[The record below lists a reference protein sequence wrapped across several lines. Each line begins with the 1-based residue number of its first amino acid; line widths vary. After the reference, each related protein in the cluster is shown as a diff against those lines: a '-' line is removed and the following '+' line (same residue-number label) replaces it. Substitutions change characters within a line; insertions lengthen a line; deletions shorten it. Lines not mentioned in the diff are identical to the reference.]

1 MKKRMPI
8 TNFMNSSNILR
19 QTDSLINV
27 ENLEVLNATQYLL
40 LTEVDKNSV
49 LFNLESVYLQE
60 HIVFLIVSEKRVL
73 TLRIRLLHNIKYL
86 NR

>member
-8 TNFMNSSNILR
+8 TNLINCSNILR

-27 ENLEVLNATQYLL
+27 ENLEVLNTTQYLL

-60 HIVFLIVSEKRVL
+60 HIVFLIVSVKRVL

>member
-27 ENLEVLNATQYLL
+27 ENLEVLNTTQYLL

-60 HIVFLIVSEKRVL
+60 HIVFLIVSVKRVL

>member
-1 MKKRMPI
+1 MPI